1 MAGKGP
7 IVYFVLAY
15 DVVDRFIERRA
26 VYRDEHLRLVRDLH
40 ARGLVVMGGALG
52 DPPDGAMLIFKGS
65 SREDAEKFARA
76 DPYVTN
82 GLVTKWQIRPWNVVV
97 GP

>member
-1 MAGKGP
+1 MATN
-7 IVYFVLAY
+7 VYFVLSY
-15 DVVDRFIERRA
+15 DVVERFIERRA
-26 VYRDEHLRLVRDLH
+26 AYRDEHLSLVRDLH
-40 ARGLVVMGGALG
+40 ARGLVIMGGALG
-52 DPPDGAMLIFKGS
+52 DPPGGAMLIFKGS
-65 SREDAEKFARA
+65 SPQAAEEFARA

>member
-1 MAGKGP
+1 M
-7 IVYFVLAY
+7 YFVLSY

-26 VYRDEHLRLVRDLH
+26 VYRDEHLRLVRELH
-40 ARGLVVMGGALG
+40 ARGLLIMGGALG
-52 DPPDGAMLIFKGS
+52 EPPDGAMLIFKGNS
-65 SREDAEKFARA
+65 PEVAENFART

-82 GLVTKWQIRPWNVVV
+82 GLVTKWQVRPWNVVV